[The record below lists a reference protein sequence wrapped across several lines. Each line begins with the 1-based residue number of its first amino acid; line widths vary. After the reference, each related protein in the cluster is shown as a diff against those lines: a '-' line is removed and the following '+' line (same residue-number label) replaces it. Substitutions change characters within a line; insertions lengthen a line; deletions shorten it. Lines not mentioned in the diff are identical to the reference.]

1 MYRKVLVAER
11 LPELMKFVTTIDEAN
26 EHRVYRLTEHGWN
39 MRDADGDNSPNNNLQ
54 ITHWL
59 EEIEEVEEL
68 GGLIDS
74 IDNLAHALQ
83 MRSLPAENH
92 VEQMRQLLP
101 EKVAK
106 FKKVFI
112 EITGDNPWEFAG

>member
-1 MYRKVLVAER
+1 MYRKVAVTER
-11 LPELMKFVTTIDEAN
+11 LPELNKFVTTIDTDN
-26 EHRVYRLTEHGWN
+26 EHRVFRFTESGWN
-39 MRDADGDNSPNNNLQ
+39 MRDSDGVNSPNNNLP

-74 IDNLAHALQ
+74 VDNLAHALQ
-83 MRSLPAENH
+83 LSLPAEMH

-101 EKVAK
+101 EKVEK
-106 FKKVFI
+106 LKKVFI
-112 EITGDNPWEFAG
+112 EITGENPWEF